1 MEEVLSKMHIGFQ
14 KNVLSSFSYTE
25 YRHQRTSLD
34 RREEVMKNLD
44 KNNLSKF
51 NDLLSDFLEYIGLST
66 HHVWWVFVLSFLTG
80 VVLFLMFRFYIVYY
94 FH

>member
-1 MEEVLSKMHIGFQ
+1 
-14 KNVLSSFSYTE
+14 
-25 YRHQRTSLD
+25 
-34 RREEVMKNLD
+34 MKNLD